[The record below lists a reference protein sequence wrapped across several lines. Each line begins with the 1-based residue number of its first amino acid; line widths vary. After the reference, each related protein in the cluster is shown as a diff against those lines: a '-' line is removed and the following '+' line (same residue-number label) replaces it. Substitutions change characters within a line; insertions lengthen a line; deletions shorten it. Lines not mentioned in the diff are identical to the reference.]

1 MNPRIELIGPK
12 KLVGK
17 SIRMSLVN
25 NLTKKLWQSFMPFR
39 KEIKNAVGSDL
50 YSMQVYDQLLDVKNF
65 NPNIEFTKWATIEV
79 NDFSLIPD
87 GMEVYELN
95 GGLYAVFLHKGP
107 PSTFQKTFQFIFGHW
122 LPNSEYELDYREHF
136 EVLGEK
142 YKNNDPDSEEEV
154 WIPIKSMQE

>member
-1 MNPRIELIGPK
+1 MTPRIEQLSPK
-12 KLVGK
+12 KLIGK
-17 SIRMSLVN
+17 SMRMSLVN
-25 NLTKKLWQSFMPFR
+25 NLTQKLWQNFMPFR

-50 YSMQVYDQLLDVKNF
+50 YSIQVYDQLLDVKNF

-87 GMEVYELN
+87 GLEAYELK

-107 PSTFQKTFQFIFGHW
+107 ASAFQKTFQFIFGHW
-122 LPNSEYELDYREHF
+122 LPKSEYELDYREHF

-142 YKNNDPDSEEEV
+142 YKNNDPASEEEV
-154 WIPIKSMQE
+154 WIPIKPKRA